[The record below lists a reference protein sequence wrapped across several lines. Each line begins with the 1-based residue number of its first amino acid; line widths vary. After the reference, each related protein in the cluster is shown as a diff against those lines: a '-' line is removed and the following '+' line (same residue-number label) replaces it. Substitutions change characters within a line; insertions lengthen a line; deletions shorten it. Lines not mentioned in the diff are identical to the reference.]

1 MNQRRSNL
9 LFVWIGSIAV
19 SVFAVMGSDYIGR
32 SADCQPGQIDGQC
45 GLSTFYWS
53 VYGIM
58 AGAVIFL
65 LYDGVRLYQRISTP
79 PRQRVPDISLW

>member
-19 SVFAVMGSDYIGR
+19 SVFAVMGGYYIGR

-45 GLSTFYWS
+45 GLSTFLWTL
-53 VYGIM
+53 YGFA
-58 AGAVIFL
+58 AGIVIFL
-65 LYDGVRLYQRISTP
+65 GVTVYVIIAAYKLHRRTC
-79 PRQRVPDISLW
+79 R